1 MGDNIMIRLATIIEQ
16 FEADFLSS
24 YRRHILP
31 SQLKALGAIKNC
43 RTQSSP
49 LMRLNCSDCDNQTF
63 IPHSCG
69 YRSCPHCQHHE
80 SQQWI
85 ERQVQKQL
93 PASYFMITFTLPAE
107 LRPLAFHHQKV
118 VYSALFDCA
127 WATLKEFSLNDQA
140 LQGSAGV
147 VAVLHTHS
155 RALNHHPHIHAVMPA
170 ASIQKKQRLWRK
182 KEGAYLFNH
191 KALAK
196 VFRAKLLAALVA
208 QGLSLP
214 AHYPKK
220 WIVDCK
226 AVGSGD
232 KALTYLGRYLYRG
245 VINEK
250 DILSCER
257 GLVTF
262 RYRDSKTKRYK
273 TRTLPGAQ
281 FLQLVL
287 QHVLPKGFRRARSY
301 GFLHPNSKSLIKL
314 IHLLFKYDP
323 QKWRAKE
330 KPRPQIKCQ
339 CCGAVMIIVETRIK
353 QPKVRFMPR
362 NGLERTKDHA
372 VF

>member
-1 MGDNIMIRLATIIEQ
+1 MMRLATIIDQ
-16 FEADFLSS
+16 FEADFLSR
-24 YRRHILP
+24 YRGAILP
-31 SQLKALGAIKNC
+31 SQLKALSAIKNC

-49 LMRLNCSDCDNQTF
+49 MMRLSCSGCHHQTF
-63 IPHSCG
+63 VPHSCG
-69 YRSCPHCQHHE
+69 HRSCPHCQHHE

-107 LRPLAFHHQKV
+107 LRPLAFQHQRG

-127 WATLKEFSLNDQA
+127 WETLKEFSLNDQA
-140 LQGSAGV
+140 LQGAAGV

-155 RALNHHPHIHAVMPA
+155 RALDHHPHIHAVMPA

-182 KEGAYLFNH
+182 KEGGYLFNH

-196 VFRAKLLAALVA
+196 VFRAKLLAALAA

-214 AHYPKK
+214 ARYPEK

-245 VINEK
+245 VISEK
-250 DILSCER
+250 DILSCEK
-257 GLVTF
+257 GSVTF

-273 TRTLPGAQ
+273 NRTLPGAQ
-281 FLQLVL
+281 FLRLVL
-287 QHVLPKGFRRARSY
+287 QHVLPKGFRRTRSY
-301 GFLHPNSKSLIKL
+301 GFLHPNSKRLITL

-323 QKWRAKE
+323 QKWLPKE
-330 KPRPQIKCQ
+330 KPRPQINCQ
-339 CCGAVMIIVETRIK
+339 CCGAVMIIVETRIEP
-353 QPKVRFMPR
+353 PKVLFRSFNKPKQFEG
-362 NGLERTKDHA
+362 NA